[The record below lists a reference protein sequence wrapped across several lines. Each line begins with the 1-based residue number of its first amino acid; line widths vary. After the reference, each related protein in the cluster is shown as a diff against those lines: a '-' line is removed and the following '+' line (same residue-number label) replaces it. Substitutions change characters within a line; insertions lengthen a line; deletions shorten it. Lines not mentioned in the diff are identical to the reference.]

1 MTGERG
7 REAESQRWKGAAAYQ
22 RASSTL
28 RQQGGCSWEGR
39 RTGGGRRGPK
49 AGHTLMRCSGARSKG
64 AVWRQCWGRWA
75 VGWANRS
82 GESSLTDV
90 GVAGDLAKDVC
101 LPPRGLSH
109 LLQLLRT
116 QPLGCHL
123 HDLHCKLLASSP
135 MNTAADHRAHSSARV
150 GQHMSQGLLPSRFH
164 TEWSL
169 GSLTSSAPDSGDPA
183 RQGDFLRSSPW
194 PTGASQQPRS
204 ETWAPSKE
212 QHRAHRAGGQGSW
225 VPGSATPSGGEP
237 RH

>member
-1 MTGERG
+1 MERSSCIPEGLFHPEAAGGLFLG
-7 REAESQRWKGAAAYQ
+7 RKENW
-22 RASSTL
+22 
-28 RQQGGCSWEGR
+28 R
-39 RTGGGRRGPK
+39 RKEGPK
-49 AGHTLMRCSGARSKG
+49 GWPHFDEVQRSQEQG
-64 AVWRQCWGRWA
+64 SRVWRQCWGRWA